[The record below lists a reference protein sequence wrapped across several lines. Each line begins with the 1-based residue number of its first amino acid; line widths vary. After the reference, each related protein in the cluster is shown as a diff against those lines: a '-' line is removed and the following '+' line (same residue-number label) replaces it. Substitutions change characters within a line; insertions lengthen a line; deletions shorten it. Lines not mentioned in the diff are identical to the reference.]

1 MKKENVVDLFVS
13 PDSAIRDVITCIDR
27 SGRISIALIVDGDGR
42 LLNTITDGDIR
53 RAILAGLNLDAPI
66 SQILPIKARLPN
78 PLPITAPVGTD
89 PDTLMRIMKERS
101 VRQIP
106 LLDGEGK
113 VADIVILS
121 DLLPQN
127 HVANMQAVIMAGG
140 FGKRLQPLTD
150 DLPKPMLPVGGK
162 PLMELI
168 VDQLKEAGIHEI
180 IVSTHYKPEKI
191 INHFGSGRE
200 FDVNLTYVNEEQPLG
215 TGGVLGLMQPPTES
229 LLVVNGDILTRINFR
244 TMHAYHQEQNA
255 DMTVAVSHFS
265 LQVPYGVIECDGSR
279 VRSISEKPQLNFF
292 VNAGIYLLEPVVFKY
307 IKTAASFNMTDLI
320 QWLLDAGRSVVSFP
334 VFEYWLD
341 IGQLEDYRKAQDDVH
356 GEKQ

>member
-1 MKKENVVDLFVS
+1 MNKRNVADLFVS
-13 PDSAIRDVITCIDR
+13 PDSAIRDVIKCIDR
-27 SGRISIALIVDGDGR
+27 SGRISIALIVDGNGR
-42 LLNTITDGDIR
+42 LLNTVTDGDIR
-53 RAILAGLNLDAPI
+53 RAILAGFSLDAPI
-66 SQILPIKARLPN
+66 SQVLPIKARLPN
-78 PLPITAPVGTD
+78 PLPVTAPVGTD
-89 PDTLMRIMKERS
+89 SDTLMRIMKERS

-106 LLDGEGK
+106 LVDGEGK
-113 VADIVILS
+113 VANIVILS
-121 DLLPQN
+121 DLLPQK
-127 HVANMQAVIMAGG
+127 HLTMQAVIMAGG

-150 DLPKPMLPVGGK
+150 DLPKPMLPVGGR

-191 INHFGSGRE
+191 IDHFGSGQD
-200 FDVNLTYVNEEQPLG
+200 FDVKLTYVNEEQPLG
-215 TGGVLGLMQPPTES
+215 TGGVLGLMQPPKES

-292 VNAGIYLLEPVVFKY
+292 VNAGIYLLEPVVFQY
-307 IKTAASFNMTDLI
+307 IRTGESFNMTDLI

-341 IGQLEDYRKAQDDVH
+341 IGQLEDYRKAQNDVH
-356 GEKQ
+356 EEKQ